1 MRRLPLLAALSLLV
15 PGPLLAMGGAPPE
28 EPAAPTQAAV
38 PTVTV
43 EAAALAEV
51 QRRVPL
57 SGTLVARA
65 EVQVYP
71 QVEGLEI
78 VALGAEAGDR
88 VEKGQELARLSDAT
102 VRAQLAQAE
111 AELQRASA
119 GVSQA
124 ESQISS
130 AEAAL
135 TQAAAALE
143 RARSLR
149 RSGSGTQASL
159 DQSVAAEAAARAAA
173 ISAREGLAVARA
185 AEAQA
190 RAARE
195 IAQLNLDRTR
205 IVSPVAGRVAS
216 RSAQMGSIASAA
228 SGPMFTL
235 IADGSVEFQGEVIET
250 DLPLLRAGQPAELQV
265 AGVGRVTGRVR
276 QLPAAV
282 DATTRLGLVR
292 VGLDH
297 DERLLTGLF
306 ASGDI
311 ITDRHEAVT
320 VPASAIL
327 ADASGSRVQV
337 VADGAVETR
346 PVEAGLLWQDR
357 REILEGLAA
366 GETVIARA
374 GAFFATGDRVN
385 ATTGDLDT
393 PAVASAE
400 PAAQVLAVPP
410 SATLATPAAAATL
423 EAPVP
428 IPTEPLV
435 PAAEPEAGP

>member
-1 MRRLPLLAALSLLV
+1 MRRLPLLAALILLV

-28 EPAAPTQAAV
+28 APPAPAAV

-43 EAAALAEV
+43 DAAAVTEV

-78 VALGAEAGDR
+78 VSLGAEAGDR

-111 AELQRASA
+111 AELQRAVA

-135 TQAAAALE
+135 TQAVTTLD
-143 RARSLR
+143 RAQSLR
-149 RSGSGTQASL
+149 RSGSGTQATL
-159 DQSVAAEAAARAAA
+159 DQAVAAEAAARAAA
-173 ISAREGLAVARA
+173 LNALEGLAVARA

-195 IAQLNLDRTR
+195 IAQLNVDRTR
-205 IVSPVAGRVAS
+205 IVSPVEGRVAS
-216 RSAQMGSIASAA
+216 RSAQLGSIASAA

-235 IADGSVEFQGEVIET
+235 IADGSIEFQGEVIET
-250 DLPLLRAGQPAELQV
+250 DLPELRPGQPAELQV
-265 AGVGRVTGRVR
+265 AGVGPVVGRVR

-292 VGLDH
+292 VELDP
-297 DERLLTGLF
+297 DGRLLTGLF

-311 ITDRHEAVT
+311 ITDRHDAVT
-320 VPASAIL
+320 VPASAVL
-327 ADASGSRVQV
+327 ADGSGSRVQV
-337 VADGAVETR
+337 VAGGVVETR
-346 PVEAGLLWQDR
+346 AVDAGLLWQDR
-357 REILEGLAA
+357 REIRDGLAA

-374 GAFFATGDRVN
+374 GAFFTTGDRVN
-385 ATTGDLDT
+385 TTTGELDAAPVAAAR
-393 PAVASAE
+393 PADPAPAASA
-400 PAAQVLAVPP
+400 
-410 SATLATPAAAATL
+410 LATPAAAAT
-423 EAPVP
+423 
-428 IPTEPLV
+428 IDT
-435 PAAEPEAGP
+435 AAEPARAAQAQP